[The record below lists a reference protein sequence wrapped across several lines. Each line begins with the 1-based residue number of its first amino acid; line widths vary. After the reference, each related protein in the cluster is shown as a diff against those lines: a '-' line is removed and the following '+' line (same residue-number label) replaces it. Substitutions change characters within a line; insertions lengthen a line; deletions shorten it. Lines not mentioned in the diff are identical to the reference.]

1 MRAKRSK
8 KYRKLMHQYEL
19 TFGFRE
25 AYQVLVDSNFL
36 RATDAF
42 KMDLIPALER
52 TVQGKVKPRESLRN
66 PSNPSAPPKRIPTN
80 KSLAVLT
87 KCSLAAIMAAQP
99 INPKTEKPYRP
110 LFLPPPTELPLRH
123 CSHNADSTPIDEIEC
138 LISLLSPNE
147 SKKNKE
153 HYILASA
160 DPILR
165 KTSNNDN
172 QPRRR
177 KTEEDRKEE
186 EAMRRSRALRSAAR
200 SIPGVPIIYVK
211 RSVMVLE
218 PLSSASEMVRDGHER
233 GKFRAGLDV
242 DPMLGKRKRDGDG
255 DEDVSGAEEPKKKR
269 GPKVKGPNPL
279 SVKKPKKKTDA
290 APPKKAKPAPK
301 EGDVDAAEQHDDE
314 SAAVKPKRKR
324 RHNKGPREDFEE
336 AAEPQEAMEVEA

>member
-1 MRAKRSK
+1 
-8 KYRKLMHQYEL
+8 
-19 TFGFRE
+19 
-25 AYQVLVDSNFL
+25 
-36 RATDAF
+36 
-42 KMDLIPALER
+42 
-52 TVQGKVKPRESLRN
+52 
-66 PSNPSAPPKRIPTN
+66 
-80 KSLAVLT
+80 
-87 KCSLAAIMAAQP
+87 MAAQP

-165 KTSNNDN
+165 KTSNNEN

-218 PLSSASEMVRDGHER
+218 PLSSSSELVRDGHER

-255 DEDVSGAEEPKKKR
+255 DEDVPDAEEPKKKR

-279 SVKKPKKKTDA
+279 SVRKSKKKTDA
-290 APPKKAKPAPK
+290 PAPPKKAKPGPK
-301 EGDVDAAEQHDDE
+301 EGDVDAAEQHGDDE
-314 SAAVKPKRKR
+314 SAAAKPKRKR
-324 RHNKGPREDFEE
+324 RHNKVPREDFEE
-336 AAEPQEAMEVEA
+336 AAEPQEAMEVDA

>member
-36 RATDAF
+36 RATDSF
-42 KMDLIPALER
+42 KMELIPALER
-52 TVQGKVKPRESLRN
+52 TVQGKVKPL
-66 PSNPSAPPKRIPTN
+66 
-80 KSLAVLT
+80 LT

-123 CSHNADSTPIDEIEC
+123 CSHNADSTPIDEVEC
-138 LISLLSPNE
+138 LLSLLSPNPD

-160 DPILR
+160 DPIVR
-165 KTSNNDN
+165 KTNNSEN

-186 EAMRRSRALRSAAR
+186 EAMRRSHALRAGAR

-218 PLSSASEMVRDGHER
+218 PMSGPSEMVRDGHER

-242 DPMLGKRKRDGDG
+242 DPMLGKRKRDGEADG
-255 DEDVSGAEEPKKKR
+255 ESADEAEPKKKR
-269 GPKVKGPNPL
+269 GPKVKAPNPL
-279 SVKKPKKKTDA
+279 SVKKPKKKTEA
-290 APPKKAKPAPK
+290 PAPK
-301 EGDVDAAEQHDDE
+301 KDKTARREIADDTEQHDGGE
-314 SAAVKPKRKR
+314 AAAAKPKRKR
-324 RHNKGPREDFEE
+324 RHAKSGPREDLE
-336 AAEPQEAMEVEA
+336 AAEPNEAMEVDA